1 MRQVEKHIIKE
12 GHEWFDYCSDITTIS
27 RQLYNSTQFTQRQG
41 FFYGWGTQTQA
52 SLDNLFKQN
61 ENYKAMP
68 AKVSQLVLK
77 QNADA
82 WIAYYKALS
91 AYKLDPSKFTGRPKP
106 PNYVDDKNLVKF
118 NNQAI
123 GKREFRKGC
132 IVPSMSPIRIPV
144 KPGLKFD
151 DLCEVRIVPKTGC
164 FIIEVVSEIPETSHL
179 FCSLNPGLNAAID
192 IGLDNLATIVFNDL
206 SIQPIIVNGKPL
218 KSANQFYNKQ
228 IGLFQGF
235 LHATSHNFGNQSKG
249 VAPNG
254 KGKSRRIANIV
265 RNRNQFVDSY
275 LHQSTFRIVDEF
287 LSLGVTK
294 VSIGKN
300 EQWKTHLN
308 LGKRT
313 NQNLTQIP
321 HAKFIEMLT
330 YKLERVGITVKVGE
344 ESYTSKASFIDWD
357 IIPTY
362 QPNNKIRH
370 AFSGKRVQRA
380 WYLSKNGFKIHA
392 DVNAAFNIGR
402 KSNPEGFDCLKS
414 ILRDRGCL
422 VVHPRRI
429 TPLFKRVH
437 AESRVA

>member
-1 MRQVEKHIIKE
+1 MRQVEKHVIKE
-12 GHEWFDYCSDITTIS
+12 EHNWFDYCTDITTIS
-27 RQLYNSTQFTQRQG
+27 RQLYNTAQFTQRQG

-52 SLDNLFKQN
+52 SLDTLFKQN
-61 ENYKAMP
+61 ENYKALP
-68 AKVSQLVLK
+68 AKVAQLVLK

-91 AYKLDPSKFTGRPKP
+91 AYKIDPTKFTGKPRPP
-106 PNYVDDKNLVKF
+106 SYVDDKNLVKF

-123 GKREFRKGC
+123 GKREFGNGC

-151 DLCEVRIVPKTGC
+151 DLCEVRVIPKTGC
-164 FIIEVVSEIPETSHL
+164 FVIEVVYEIPELSDYN
-179 FCSLNPGLNAAID
+179 CRLNPGLNAAID

-206 SIQPIIVNGKPL
+206 EIQPIIVNGKPL
-218 KSANQFYNKQ
+218 KSVNQFYNKQ
-228 IGLFQGF
+228 IAKFRGF
-235 LHATSHNFGNQSKG
+235 L
-249 VAPNG
+249 PNG

-275 LHQSTFRIVDEF
+275 LHQSTKMIVDKL
-287 LSLGVTK
+287 LSLGVNH

-313 NQNLTQIP
+313 NQNFTQIP
-321 HAKFIEMLT
+321 HARFTLILT
-330 YKLERVGITVKVGE
+330 YKLEQVGITVKVGE
-344 ESYTSKASFIDWD
+344 ESYTSKGSFIDWD
-357 IIPTY
+357 IIPTFDR
-362 QPNNKIRH
+362 NNKVKHI
-370 AFSGKRVQRA
+370 FSGRRVKRA
-380 WYLSKNGFKIHA
+380 WYVSKSGLKIHA
-392 DVNAAFNIGR
+392 DVNASFNIGR

>member
-1 MRQVEKHIIKE
+1 MIDARFS
-12 GHEWFDYCSDITTIS
+12 G
-27 RQLYNSTQFTQRQG
+27 N
-41 FFYGWGTQTQA
+41 
-52 SLDNLFKQN
+52 
-61 ENYKAMP
+61 NY
-68 AKVSQLVLK
+68 Q
-77 QNADA
+77 
-82 WIAYYKALS
+82 
-91 AYKLDPSKFTGRPKP
+91 
-106 PNYVDDKNLVKF
+106 VKF

-123 GKREFRKGC
+123 SKREFSKGSV
-132 IVPSMSPIRIPV
+132 VPSMSPIRISV

-151 DLCEVRIVPKTGC
+151 DLCEVRIIPKTGC
-164 FIIEVVSEIPETSHL
+164 FVIEIVYEIPQTNEF
-179 FCSLNPGLNAAID
+179 FCSLNPELNAAID

-206 SIQPIIVNGKPL
+206 AIQPIIVNGKPL

-228 IGLFQGF
+228 VAKFRGF
-235 LHATSHNFGNQSKG
+235 LPNDKG
-249 VAPNG
+249 
-254 KGKSRRIANIV
+254 SSWRIANIV

-287 LSLGVTK
+287 LSLGVTH

-300 EQWKTHLN
+300 EQWKTRLN

-313 NQNLTQIP
+313 NQNFTQIP

-362 QPNNKIRH
+362 EPNNKVKHI
-370 AFSGKRVQRA
+370 FSGRRVERA
-380 WYLSKNGFKIHA
+380 WYVSKNGLKIHA
-392 DVNAAFNIGR
+392 DVNGALNIGR
-402 KSNPEGFDCLKS
+402 KSNPEGFDTLLS
-414 ILRDRGCL
+414 ILRDRGCQ
-422 VVHPRRI
+422 VVQHRRI

>member
-12 GHEWFDYCSDITTIS
+12 AHEWFGYCALITTVS
-27 RQLYNSTQFTQRQG
+27 RKLYNTAQFSQRQG
-41 FFYGWGTQTQA
+41 FFYGWSTLSSA
-52 SLDNLFKQN
+52 SLDSLFKQN
-61 ENYKAMP
+61 ENYKSMP
-68 AKVSQLVLK
+68 AKVAQLVLK

-82 WIAYYKALS
+82 WVAYYKALS
-91 AYKLDPSKFTGRPKP
+91 AYKIDSSKFTGRPKP

-118 NNQAI
+118 NHQAI
-123 GKREFRKGC
+123 GKREFKKGW
-132 IVPSMSPIRIPV
+132 IIPSMSPIRIPV
-144 KPGLKFD
+144 KSGLKFE
-151 DLCEVRIVPKTGC
+151 DLCELRIIPKTGC
-164 FIIEVVSEIPETSHL
+164 FVIEVVYEIPDHSQL
-179 FCSLNPGLNAAID
+179 CSSLNKSLNAAID

-206 SIQPIIVNGKPL
+206 TIQPIILNGKPL

-228 IGLFQGF
+228 VAKFRGF
-235 LHATSHNFGNQSKG
+235 LTLGI
-249 VAPNG
+249 
-254 KGKSRRIANIV
+254 GKSRRIANII

-275 LHQSTFRIVDEF
+275 LHQSTKMIVDEF
-287 LSLGVTK
+287 LRLGVTH

-300 EQWKTHLN
+300 GQWKTHLN

-313 NQNLTQIP
+313 NQNFTQIP

-330 YKLERVGITVKVGE
+330 LKLERVGITVKVAE

-370 AFSGKRVQRA
+370 GFSGKRVQRA

-402 KSNPEGFDCLKS
+402 KSNPEGFDTLKS

-429 TPLFKRVH
+429 TPLFRRVH

>member
-1 MRQVEKHIIKE
+1 MRQVEKHVIKE
-12 GHEWFDYCSDITTIS
+12 GHEWFDYCSDITTLS
-27 RQLYNSTQFTQRQG
+27 RQLYNTVQLTQRQG

-52 SLDNLFKQN
+52 SLDILFKQN
-61 ENYKAMP
+61 ENYKALP
-68 AKVSQLVLK
+68 AKVAQLVLK

-91 AYKLDPSKFTGRPKP
+91 AYKLDSSKFTGRPKP

-123 GKREFRKGC
+123 GKRDFGKGC

-151 DLCEVRIVPKTGC
+151 DLCEVRVIPKTGC
-164 FIIEVVSEIPETSHL
+164 FVIEVVYEIPELSDNK
-179 FCSLNPGLNAAID
+179 SRLNPGLNAAID

-206 SIQPIIVNGKPL
+206 EIQPIIVNGKPL

-228 IGLFQGF
+228 VAKFRGF
-235 LHATSHNFGNQSKG
+235 L
-249 VAPNG
+249 PNG
-254 KGKSRRIANIV
+254 KGRSRRIANIV

-275 LHQSTFRIVDEF
+275 LHQSTKMIVDEF
-287 LSLGVTK
+287 LSLGVTH

-300 EQWKTHLN
+300 EQWKTRLN
-308 LGKRT
+308 LGQRT
-313 NQNLTQIP
+313 NQNFTQIP

-330 YKLERVGITVKVGE
+330 YKLERVGIRVKVAE
-344 ESYTSKASFIDWD
+344 ESYTSIASAIDWD
-357 IIPTY
+357 MIPIY
-362 QPNNKIRH
+362 DPNNKVRH
-370 AFSGKRVQRA
+370 LFSGRRVERA
-380 WYLSKNGFKIHA
+380 WYLSKDGWKIHA
-392 DVNAAFNIGR
+392 DVNGSFNIGR
-402 KSNPEGFDCLKS
+402 KSNPEGFDSLKS
-414 ILRDRGCL
+414 ILRDKGCL
-422 VVHPRRI
+422 VVHPRRL